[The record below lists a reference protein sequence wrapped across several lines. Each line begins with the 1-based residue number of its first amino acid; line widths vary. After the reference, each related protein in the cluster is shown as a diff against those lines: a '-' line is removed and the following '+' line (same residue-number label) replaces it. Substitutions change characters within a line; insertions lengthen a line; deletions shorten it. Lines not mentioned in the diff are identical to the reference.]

1 MSTVSMPLPHAIDG
15 DIQSYR
21 SNNHDSLLWGS
32 EPPAL
37 DQKGAGP
44 SAPTFTQRMQEMAG
58 RKQPVSLPRLSEAL
72 IGDVLNRLDDRGAF
86 ADAYQAVEVIRQ
98 VQESPYEFFREL
110 CRIVFTSLGTLPGA
124 SDDIP
129 VPTLVARMRQLL
141 PRLDFTT
148 I

>member
-44 SAPTFTQRMQEMAG
+44 SAPTFTQLVQEMAE
-58 RKQPVSLPRLSEAL
+58 RKQPVSPPRLRGAL
-72 IGDVLNRLDDRGAF
+72 RGVVLNRLDDRGAF
-86 ADAYQAVEVIRQ
+86 ADAFQTVELIRQ

-110 CRIVFTSLGTLPGA
+110 V
-124 SDDIP
+124 
-129 VPTLVARMRQLL
+129 
-141 PRLDFTT
+141 
-148 I
+148 